1 MTQAWWATCWW
12 TAWWAPPC
20 TWCAPSISLLAN
32 DVVDDDP
39 GLVGNLLVDR
49 MVGATV
55 HLVRP
60 GNFLCWLMLQ

>member
-1 MTQAWWATCWW
+1 MTPAWRATCWW
-12 TAWWAPPC
+12 TAWWALPC

-32 DVVDDDP
+32 VVVDYDS
-39 GLVGNLLVDR
+39 GLAGNLLVDR

-60 GNFLCWLMLQ
+60 GKSLCRLVM